1 MFTGGGLRSSDTYWL
16 ANFNRANRKLERTS
30 SSPVWSAILGRCPRC
45 ARGRLFAGYL
55 KISEACDNCNLGFSA
70 HDAGDGPVVPVML
83 IVGPV
88 VAGSSFWL
96 EFSIQP
102 SLWLHLVIWPPLILI
117 LCLGLLRPFKAI
129 FIGAQF
135 KFRSVNGEFPD
146 GDDFQNKLK

>member
-1 MFTGGGLRSSDTYWL
+1 MRWGSVFT
-16 ANFNRANRKLERTS
+16 
-30 SSPVWSAILGRCPRC
+30 
-45 ARGRLFAGYL
+45 GYL

-117 LCLGLLRPFKAI
+117 LSLGLLRPFKAI

-146 GDDFQNKLK
+146 GDDSQK

>member
-1 MFTGGGLRSSDTYWL
+1 MQFWVVVPDALGVGFFTG
-16 ANFNRANRKLERTS
+16 F
-30 SSPVWSAILGRCPRC
+30 
-45 ARGRLFAGYL
+45 L

-88 VAGSSFWL
+88 VGGSSFWL

-117 LCLGLLRPFKAI
+117 LSLGLLRPFKAV
-129 FIGAQF
+129 FIGVQF
-135 KFRSVNGEFPD
+135 KYRSVHGEFPD
-146 GDDFQNKLK
+146 GDDF

>member
-1 MFTGGGLRSSDTYWL
+1 MCIGGVRRSSGTCWL
-16 ANFNRANRKLERTS
+16 AKFNRANWKVEKTS
-30 SSPVWSAILGRCPRC
+30 SSPVWSAILGRCPKC
-45 ARGRLFAGYL
+45 GRGRLFHGYL
-55 KISEACDNCNLGFSA
+55 KITETCDNCNLGFSA

-88 VAGSSFWL
+88 VTASCFWL

-135 KFRSVNGEFPD
+135 KFHSVNGEFSD
-146 GDDFQNKLK
+146 GDDFQK